1 MTSFSIREAVCCV
14 YLTSTTL
21 PPTGKES
28 PFESTQTTTSPGLWH
43 QLFGDL
49 TVPLVLVVIAMAI
62 SVIVLVLEF
71 KVKPS
76 TLIVSEQ
83 EYT

>member
-1 MTSFSIREAVCCV
+1 MRGV

-21 PPTGKES
+21 LPTNGES
-28 PFESTQTTTSPGLWH
+28 PLGSTQTTISPGLWH
-43 QLFGDL
+43 QLFEDL

-76 TLIVSEQ
+76 TLIVSKQ